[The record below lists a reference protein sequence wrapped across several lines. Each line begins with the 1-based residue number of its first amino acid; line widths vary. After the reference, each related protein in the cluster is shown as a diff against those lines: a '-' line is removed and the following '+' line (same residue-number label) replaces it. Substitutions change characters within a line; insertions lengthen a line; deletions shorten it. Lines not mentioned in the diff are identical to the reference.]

1 MFGGGAPSRAGRNR
15 MSNGFYE
22 KEPHPVDILV
32 GARMRARRKELR
44 ISQADLGKMMG
55 DVSFQQ
61 VQKYESGANR
71 LSASKLFEAA
81 KALKVQASYFFEEVR
96 GAEDDAESRVEFA
109 RLLSEPG
116 QPELSRLYASL
127 PSRQK
132 KRAVLSLIRAM
143 ASPE

>member
-1 MFGGGAPSRAGRNR
+1 
-15 MSNGFYE
+15 MSSTFFD

-44 ISQADLGKMMG
+44 ISQAELGKMMG

-81 KALKVQASYFFEEVR
+81 QALKVQTSYFFEEIG
-96 GAEDDAESRVEFA
+96 GAEDDAESRMDFA

-127 PSRQK
+127 PSREK
-132 KRAVLSLIRAM
+132 KRALLSLVRAM